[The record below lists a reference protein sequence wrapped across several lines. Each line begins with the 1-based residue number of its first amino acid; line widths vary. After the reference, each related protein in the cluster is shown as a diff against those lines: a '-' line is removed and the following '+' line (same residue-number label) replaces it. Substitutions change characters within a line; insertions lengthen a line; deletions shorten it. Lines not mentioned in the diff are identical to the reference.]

1 LISFPVLDSAVKFTN
16 QIRPVRLPSI
26 STENPDFYA
35 GSSVLIMGW
44 GNGTKKT
51 LETAD
56 IQVYE
61 ERFAIFRSIYYYHIH
76 SQMSVIFYA
85 TILAV

>member
-1 LISFPVLDSAVKFTN
+1 MTYFNKKNLIQICVFPVLDSAVKFTDL
-16 QIRPVRLPSI
+16 IKPVRLPSI
-26 STENPDFYA
+26 SNENPDVYA
-35 GSSVLIMGW
+35 GSSVSIMGW

-61 ERFAIFRSIYYYHIH
+61 GRF
-76 SQMSVIFYA
+76 VIKN
-85 TILAV
+85 

>member
-1 LISFPVLDSAVKFTN
+1 VKFTD
-16 QIRPVRLPSI
+16 QIRPIRLPSI
-26 STENPDFYA
+26 STENADFYA
-35 GSSVLIMGW
+35 GSSVVIMGW

-61 ERFAIFRSIYYYHIH
+61 ERF
-76 SQMSVIFYA
+76 VIFKS
-85 TILAV
+85 T

>member
-1 LISFPVLDSAVKFTN
+1 VKFSDL
-16 QIRPVRLPSI
+16 IKPIRLPSI
-26 STENPDFYA
+26 SNENPDVYA
-35 GSSVLIMGW
+35 GSSVSIMGW

-61 ERFAIFRSIYYYHIH
+61 GRF
-76 SQMSVIFYA
+76 VIKN
-85 TILAV
+85 